1 MWYTVRRMANSRLST
16 RQSKTILVFLIS
28 MQSNSDRA
36 KLQGIYDYATQH
48 GWHVQV
54 FTGPIDNAQYLRL
67 IDDWR
72 PAGCIIDGS
81 LRKSDSFPPRVRSVK
96 VVQLGN
102 SYGIAPLRDNVSL
115 DSRLVAETA
124 AEVLLRHGENGFG
137 YISAPSRPLWSV
149 ARGNQF
155 AECVRRAG
163 HDCAVLD
170 TLSPS
175 GGASNLTACV
185 KFLSRL
191 QKPANVMLASDNL
204 APLVYEAA
212 RKARLRIPEDLNI
225 VSVDNDLSICTNL
238 SPSLTSIEPDFR
250 GGAYK
255 AGERF
260 GARASGVRK
269 PLPRLTYGIASVAFR
284 HSTTSARVVM
294 HDVKAALDWINR
306 HACGNIRVG
315 DVVATMGYSRRRAE
329 QLFFS
334 STGKTIGKAIEDAR
348 FDNVLV
354 NIRRNTLSIGAIAAR
369 CGFSSSAYLAT
380 AFRRRHKTTITQWR
394 QQRIS
399 NESKKTD

>member
-1 MWYTVRRMANSRLST
+1 M

-48 GWHVQV
+48 GWYVQV
-54 FTGPIDNAQYLRL
+54 FTGPIDKAQYLRL
-67 IDDWR
+67 IDDWK

-81 LRKSDSFPPRVRSVK
+81 LRKSDAFPPRVKSVT

-124 AEVLLRHGENGFG
+124 AEVLLRHEANGFG
-137 YISAPSRPLWSV
+137 YVSAPARPLWSV

-155 AECVRRAG
+155 AECVRKAG
-163 HDCAVLD
+163 HDCAILD

-175 GGASNLTACV
+175 GGASNLKACV

-191 QKPANVMLASDNL
+191 PRPANVMLASDSI
-204 APLVYEAA
+204 APLVYEAS

-225 VSVDNDLSICTNL
+225 VSVDNDLTICTNL

-269 PLPRLTYGIASVAFR
+269 PLPRLTYGISSVVFR
-284 HSTTSARVVM
+284 HSTTSARVVV

-306 HACGNIRVG
+306 HACESIRVG

-348 FDNVLV
+348 FENVIASL
-354 NIRRNTLSIGAIAAR
+354 RNSTLSVSAIAVR

-380 AFRRRHKTTITQWR
+380 AFRRRYKMTITQWR
-394 QQRIS
+394 QQRIALKPRRRTMPS
-399 NESKKTD
+399 S